1 MLRGDARL
9 AKEYE
14 ELVGYGKSRRWA
26 PKLETIEEVVAVAAA
41 VAGAPAPYPER
52 RKSRALPFLGRLGS
66 REPLIRLG
74 GSGGEVVVRRS
85 DGLLLRLC
93 LPSLPS

>member
-26 PKLETIEEVVAVAAA
+26 PKLETIEEVVAVAAG
-41 VAGAPAPYPER
+41 AGAPNPER

-66 REPLIRLG
+66 RRRRDACGG
-74 GSGGEVVVRRS
+74 GSAVACSG
-85 DGLLLRLC
+85 
-93 LPSLPS
+93 